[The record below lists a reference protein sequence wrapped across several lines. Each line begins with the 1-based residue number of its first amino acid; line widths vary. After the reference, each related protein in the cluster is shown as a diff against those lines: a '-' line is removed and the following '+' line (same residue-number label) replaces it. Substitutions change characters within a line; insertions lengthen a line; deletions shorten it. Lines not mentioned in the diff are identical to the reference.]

1 MCVVAKRQ
9 MQGRAATLFL
19 LCGGFLIY
27 LNAAKIFSHIVCPWS
42 FTMTDNVRHIC
53 KGTAFENRQPNI
65 FTKVDSSTD
74 AQLLPSAVLLQICL
88 LCGRAFYFFIN
99 FTILSVSSINI

>member
-42 FTMTDNVRHIC
+42 FTMTDNV
-53 KGTAFENRQPNI
+53 
-65 FTKVDSSTD
+65 S
-74 AQLLPSAVLLQICL
+74 QLYA
-88 LCGRAFYFFIN
+88 GRDFN
-99 FTILSVSSINI
+99 H